1 MFREQIASVDSK
13 EHDKAIITCKKDVTI
28 DTTHLSV
35 AFFPSF
41 KLCVCVS
48 PETRIDNTEYHM
60 MCQSQHE
67 GAVTLSPCVRHGNNC
82 GINCN
87 LPSSSG
93 LDSEHHQCTYYEYS
107 RTL

>member
-48 PETRIDNTEYHM
+48 PDWVY
-60 MCQSQHE
+60 
-67 GAVTLSPCVRHGNNC
+67 
-82 GINCN
+82 
-87 LPSSSG
+87 
-93 LDSEHHQCTYYEYS
+93 
-107 RTL
+107 